1 MCLQA
6 WKLRNAMNQRSRLF
20 YENKEKLAHIVQHG
34 NVPLTDEPIG
44 KLVETAAE
52 EWPDREC
59 VISLHQNVRLTFSD
73 VIRRADRLAAGL
85 MKLGMKR
92 GDRLGMWGPNDVEW
106 LITFICASR
115 ADFIL
120 VAINPNFQLD
130 ELIYCVQKVGVKA
143 VISPDN
149 FKTQNYARMLL
160 QARQMCSTLEHII
173 IYSKDHVT

>member
-1 MCLQA
+1 M
-6 WKLRNAMNQRSRLF
+6 
-20 YENKEKLAHIVQHG
+20 QHG

-52 EWPDREC
+52 KWPDREC
-59 VISLHQNVRLTFSD
+59 VISLHQNVRLTFSE
-73 VIRRADRLAAGL
+73 VVRRADRLAAGL

-92 GDRLGMWGPNDVEW
+92 GDRLGIWGPNDVEW
-106 LITFICASR
+106 LITFTCASR

-130 ELIYCVQKVGVKA
+130 ELNHCIQKVGVKA

-149 FKTQNYARMLL
+149 FKAQDYSRMLL
-160 QARQMCSTLEHII
+160 QARQTCSTLEHII